1 MPKVVLLLLLCV
13 WGCKGTPPDEPSSVP
28 SDPIEEWVGD
38 WNVRNPYDANEYFRG
53 ADDDAGSVTFSS
65 DGTWS
70 LFATQKSKT
79 PILTGVYRVY
89 ENSTCMLSCSNTA
102 DKTSNGHWMIRDDT
116 LTVICEMTGEHAV
129 LDKLK
134 DGHGDE

>member
-70 LFATQKSKT
+70 LFATQNAHIDGRLSRLRKQH
-79 PILTGVYRVY
+79 LHAF
-89 ENSTCMLSCSNTA
+89 MLKHC
-102 DKTSNGHWMIRDDT
+102 R
-116 LTVICEMTGEHAV
+116 
-129 LDKLK
+129 
-134 DGHGDE
+134 